1 VKIAAHSDHPCAPYP
16 PMMALHGLVNRTTKA
31 GKPIG
36 RSQKISVMEALR
48 LYTINAAYQQI
59 DEDRL
64 GSIEEGKLADMVVL
78 GQDILT
84 VPTEKIIDT
93 PIDMT
98 LIDGKVV
105 YDRTK
110 P

>member
-1 VKIAAHSDHPCAPYP
+1 
-16 PMMALHGLVNRTTKA
+16 
-31 GKPIG
+31 
-36 RSQKISVMEALR
+36 ME
-48 LYTINAAYQQI
+48 LYTVNAAYQQF

-64 GSIEEGKLADMVVL
+64 GSIEVGKLADMVVL
-78 GQDILT
+78 GRDILT
-84 VPTEKIIDT
+84 MPPEEIIDT

>member
-1 VKIAAHSDHPCAPYP
+1 
-16 PMMALHGLVNRTTKA
+16 MMALHGLVNRTTKA

-36 RSQKISVMEALR
+36 RRQKVSVMEALR
-48 LYTINAAYQQI
+48 LYTINAAYQQF

-64 GSIEEGKLADMVVL
+64 GSIEVGKLADMVVL
-78 GQDILT
+78 GRDILT
-84 VPTEKIIDT
+84 VPPEEIIDT

-98 LIDGKVV
+98 LVDGRIV
-105 YDRTK
+105 YHRDD